1 MTVVLYVW
9 YIMTMTIEI
18 SVTDARMQIAELVNR
33 VQYTGERII
42 LTKHGKP
49 AAMLVPVDG
58 VKGAG
63 PARAKGARG
72 RK

>member
-1 MTVVLYVW
+1 MVR
-9 YIMTMTIEI
+9 IP
-18 SVTDARMQIAELVNR
+18 VTTARLQIADLVSR

-49 AAMLVPVDG
+49 AAMLVPVDAA
-58 VKGAG
+58 KAAG